1 MKKSWHLLWCILL
14 VTTHL
19 CGQSTIKECVGII
32 NELVQE
38 SNGQL
43 KIFKDSRFIVD
54 EAGVNW
60 VNNMLEVR
68 MRTGNELYVSRF
80 DPVYIKEVSISPKKY
95 DSPVGTVKV
104 KLINY
109 LSHRIRMEKKS
120 ITSDRLEDEVYLNY
134 LQVDEKAGPKI
145 KAALEQ
151 LKYLQKIVQTNDP
164 LVSLA
169 DDHMLMKQV
178 WMSENQAAY
187 TFDFRFASAGGCEL
201 WIFADY
207 KKVSKNGD
215 EGGTIMAIVPLSS
228 IDRIALDRK
237 KTKPASY
244 LMEVEKKEIRW
255 YVFKKDKDVL
265 ERFNQDISTIP
276 LFFEVDHIDKDVTL
290 ITDLLSRARKTC
302 GEGKVKFKEIK

>member
-1 MKKSWHLLWCILL
+1 MKKSWHLLWCILFI
-14 VTTHL
+14 TTHL
-19 CGQSTIKECVGII
+19 YGQATIKECVGII

-68 MRTGNELYVSRF
+68 MRTGNKLYVSRF
-80 DPVYIKEVSISPKKY
+80 DPVYIKEVTISPKKY

-109 LSHRIRMEKKS
+109 LSHRILMEKKS
-120 ITSDRLEDEVYLNY
+120 ISSDRLEDEVFLNY
-134 LQVDEKAGPKI
+134 LQVDGKAGPKI
-145 KAALEQ
+145 QAALEQ
-151 LKYLQKIVQTNDP
+151 LKRLQKIAQTNDP

-201 WIFADY
+201 WIYADY

-215 EGGTIMAIVPLSS
+215 EGGTIMAIIPLKS
-228 IDRIALDRK
+228 IDRIVLDRK
-237 KTKPASY
+237 KAKPASY

-255 YVFKKDKDVL
+255 YVFNKEKGVL
-265 ERFNQDISTIP
+265 ERLDQALATIP
-276 LFFEVDHIDKDVTL
+276 LFFEVDHVDKDATV
-290 ITDLLSRARKTC
+290 ITDLFSRARKAC